1 MFEGLSKGASTV
13 PRGVKGE
20 GKDAFAGEESGVK
33 SSSNGS
39 QACYVSKHDILGVLE
54 NFPK

>member
-33 SSSNGS
+33 SSSNDS
-39 QACYVSKHDILGVLE
+39 QACCAQI
-54 NFPK
+54 